1 MLDMNNK
8 IAETTA
14 CNIFWI
20 KKKTIFTPGISSI
33 LNGITRRSIIEI
45 CKLKKID
52 IKIGNYKIKKISI
65 KLIKCL
71 QPVQQQKFK
80 K

>member
-20 KKKTIFTPGISSI
+20 KKTIFTPGISSI

-45 CKLKKID
+45 CKLKK
-52 IKIGNYKIKKISI
+52 NRYKNR
-65 KLIKCL
+65 KL
-71 QPVQQQKFK
+71 
-80 K
+80 